1 MQWAFV
7 EQHTCPRYGPNITQ
21 TNLNVSPSVE
31 AQYSPSEDPTIPE
44 CTVNTSQSASPA
56 SPCHALFQSPCS
68 SPKPLHPPQIPNHNS
83 VQHNNL
89 ITLPIKRKR
98 SVNPQA
104 DENFVRA
111 LDAVRF
117 GGIGFCKAARM
128 YGVNNRT
135 LWLEY
140 KKRGYPINRP
150 SIKNRIKTEFT
161 SALDLQPQD
170 GQHRPQPNHPQQ
182 AAPDQST
189 QHSPPPPTHAIICTP
204 PQPLDMVTSA
214 FQNDFTEDMRPRY
227 HESILTAAQINMH
240 PMNFS

>member
-1 MQWAFV
+1 MQWTYV
-7 EQHTCPRYGPNITQ
+7 EQQNCTRYGPNITQ
-21 TNLNVSPSVE
+21 TTMNVSPSIE

-44 CTVNTSQSASPA
+44 CTVNASQSASPA
-56 SPCHALFQSPCS
+56 SPSCHALFQSPCS
-68 SPKPLHPPQIPNHNS
+68 SPQPPPPPHLNNS
-83 VQHNNL
+83 NN
-89 ITLPIKRKR
+89 IINLPIKRKR

-150 SIKNRIKTEFT
+150 SIKNRVKQDFPSTM
-161 SALDLQPQD
+161 DLPQD
-170 GQHRPQPNHPQQ
+170 GQPTQPQP
-182 AAPDQST
+182 QSVQEQSN
-189 QHSPPPPTHAIICTP
+189 QHSPSPQTHAIICTP
-204 PQPLDMVTSA
+204 QQPLDMVTSA
-214 FQNDFTEDMRPRY
+214 FANDFTEDMRPRY
-227 HESILTAAQINMH
+227 DTILTTTQINMH